1 MISRSEDDPDTRVVQ
16 HIKSSLAPEGQPI
29 GFSINDHSAVEFY
42 EYEGNVSGISEIYP
56 DSKRD
61 VAKETLLRL
70 LSGEPRLCN
79 DIMEACLD
87 MDISERTLKRA
98 KQELGVRSTWTA
110 NGWLWELYEGGA
122 STS

>member
-1 MISRSEDDPDTRVVQ
+1 MISRSEDDPDVRIVQ
-16 HIKSSLAPEGQPI
+16 HITSSLAPEGEPI
-29 GFSINDHSAVEFY
+29 AFGIGDNSAVEFF
-42 EYEGNVSGISEIYP
+42 EYEGSITEISEIYP
-56 DSKRD
+56 DNKRD
-61 VAKETLLRL
+61 IAKEILIRL
-70 LSGEPRLCN
+70 LSGEPKLCN
-79 DIMEACLD
+79 DILDTCLN